1 MTKPASLIDSTK
13 DAIEKFTG
21 ATHRAGASV
30 QRAYALVEA
39 GVDPAVAALQM
50 SKNSPTDF
58 GYTPEFVRGLHALYR
73 DCQSKVV
80 ITSAQASALIDDQNA
95 GVASDGN
102 LVFG

>member
-13 DAIEKFTG
+13 DTIEKFTG

-50 SKNSPTDF
+50 SYIGIAS
-58 GYTPEFVRGLHALYR
+58 RRSSSLRRRRLH
-73 DCQSKVV
+73 
-80 ITSAQASALIDDQNA
+80 
-95 GVASDGN
+95 
-102 LVFG
+102 